1 MDATVDGRV
10 PPDEPTPVRANA
22 GTFGNS
28 QPAQQQHS
36 QNCPHM
42 PQQDLHQHHQPH
54 QQQQQWNL
62 MDNAHASLPGAIQRK
77 SRTNDRSK
85 DRSGHRESPTEPL
98 ELDTGHYGDDGG
110 GPKGGK
116 SPSDKLVVHL
126 IIGFRDICVFTLVL
140 PLGTLFVCFVSAYV
154 FQPEEIHE
162 THCRVYN
169 IIPSI
174 SAITGVSPQRYLW
187 RVSIAL
193 HIGPRFII
201 AFVYRNWYR
210 AMVAGLN
217 DPARMS
223 KACRMINIV
232 YWLNLV
238 EISAL
243 CGVTYISNKEN
254 YPLHEKVF
262 IIFMTTSLSYM
273 LATLKLLKL
282 LQPDGPQTPNEE
294 SSLRYKQAFFALS
307 IASTVGL
314 ILFFLKHRFLC
325 QDLAFSWF
333 ALCEYIVAS
342 ANMGFHCTTMLDFPT
357 EHFLIAKNAKQY
369 KKQQTSLGWKID

>member
-1 MDATVDGRV
+1 METIQDG
-10 PPDEPTPVRANA
+10 PDERWTITRVQS
-22 GTFGNS
+22 GDGGNRKEDGPEQEDEGRTVAPS
-28 QPAQQQHS
+28 GAQHNQPQ
-36 QNCPHM
+36 
-42 PQQDLHQHHQPH
+42 HQHYYHHHPH
-54 QQQQQWNL
+54 RPQQQQQQQQL
-62 MDNAHASLPGAIQRK
+62 VEHVVHHHPANATQRK
-77 SRTNDRSK
+77 SRTNERSK
-85 DRSGHRESPTEPL
+85 DRTSGTPNQPDAASADSL
-98 ELDTGHYGDDGG
+98 VDDAVGSGG
-110 GPKGGK
+110 GSSDNDRRHRK
-116 SPSDKLVVHL
+116 SH
-126 IIGFRDICVFTLVL
+126 
-140 PLGTLFVCFVSAYV
+140 
-154 FQPEEIHE
+154 PEK
-162 THCRVYN
+162 VYN

-187 RVSIAL
+187 RISIAL

-210 AMVAGLN
+210 AMLANIEEPTRRKKV
-217 DPARMS
+217 R
-223 KACRMINIV
+223 RMINVV
-232 YWLNLV
+232 YCLNLL

-262 IIFMTTSLSYM
+262 IIFMVTSLTYM
-273 LATLKLLKL
+273 LVTLKLLRL
-282 LQPDGPQTPNEE
+282 LQPDGPQTPHEE

-314 ILFFLKHRFLC
+314 ILFFLKHRFFC

-357 EHFLIAKNAKQY
+357 EDLLIARNAKQY
-369 KKQQTSLGWKID
+369 KKPYTRIGWKLD

>member
-1 MDATVDGRV
+1 MA
-10 PPDEPTPVRANA
+10 
-22 GTFGNS
+22 
-28 QPAQQQHS
+28 
-36 QNCPHM
+36 
-42 PQQDLHQHHQPH
+42 
-54 QQQQQWNL
+54 
-62 MDNAHASLPGAIQRK
+62 
-77 SRTNDRSK
+77 
-85 DRSGHRESPTEPL
+85 
-98 ELDTGHYGDDGG
+98 
-110 GPKGGK
+110 
-116 SPSDKLVVHL
+116 
-126 IIGFRDICVFTLVL
+126 
-140 PLGTLFVCFVSAYV
+140 LGTGVPIGQNRLPNLEFFP
-154 FQPEEIHE
+154 Q
-162 THCRVYN
+162 VYN

-210 AMVAGLN
+210 AMVTGLS
-217 DPARMS
+217 DPARVT

-273 LATLKLLKL
+273 LATLKLLKI

-369 KKQQTSLGWKID
+369 KKQQTSLGWKLD